1 MLQAIINVWAQ
12 LPGDALFILGGAVPL
27 VWLCWRAIR
36 YPNPRRIEAEA
47 DVSYTLFVYSSE
59 ARP

>member
-47 DVSYTLFVYSSE
+47 DVSNTLFVYSSE